1 MDGCEPMNPMIL
13 SDKVA
18 GIIKDLE
25 VQVGIKDIALSSA
38 MRRIED
44 LKQEIYELTNTVEE
58 LREVIRDII
67 TR

>member
-1 MDGCEPMNPMIL
+1 MGKRMSPMIL

-18 GIIKDLE
+18 GIIKDLQVE
-25 VQVGIKDIALSSA
+25 VGVKDIALSSA